1 MKDSYLLNINQVVIN
16 SANFVKL
23 LGVEIDSKF
32 SFEKHIYT
40 LSEKASNQLNAISR
54 IQTFISFKETLITVH
69 LYDIFCSAE
78 SLNKIE
84 KMHEKALRKLYN
96 DFCDYEAILNKSAKP
111 TMKVKHLT
119 NLALGIFRTQGSI
132 NKNFCHT

>member
-1 MKDSYLLNINQVVIN
+1 MRN
-16 SANFVKL
+16 
-23 LGVEIDSKF
+23 
-32 SFEKHIYT
+32 IYT

-96 DFCDYEAILNKSAKP
+96 DFCDYEAILNKSAKS

-119 NLALGIFRTQGSI
+119 ILPWEYLEHQGSI

>member
-1 MKDSYLLNINQVVIN
+1 MTVNFLLRN
-16 SANFVKL
+16 
-23 LGVEIDSKF
+23 
-32 SFEKHIYT
+32 IYT

-96 DFCDYEAILNKSAKP
+96 DFCDYEAILNKSAKS

-119 NLALGIFRTQGSI
+119 NLALGIFRTSREYQQKLLSHLADLSLMV
-132 NKNFCHT
+132 KFDLLRAKF

>member
-1 MKDSYLLNINQVVIN
+1 MTVNFLLRN
-16 SANFVKL
+16 
-23 LGVEIDSKF
+23 
-32 SFEKHIYT
+32 IYT

-96 DFCDYEAILNKSAKP
+96 DFCDYEAILNKSAKS

-119 NLALGIFRTQGSI
+119 NLALGIFRTSREYQQKLLSHLADLSLRV
-132 NKNFCHT
+132 KFDLLRAKF

>member
-54 IQTFISFKETLITVH
+54 IQTFISFKETLIIVH
-69 LYDIFCSAE
+69 LY
-78 SLNKIE
+78 
-84 KMHEKALRKLYN
+84 
-96 DFCDYEAILNKSAKP
+96 
-111 TMKVKHLT
+111 
-119 NLALGIFRTQGSI
+119 GIFAQQ
-132 NKNFCHT
+132 NH

>member
-54 IQTFISFKETLITVH
+54 IQMFISFKETLITVH
-69 LYDIFCSAE
+69 LY
-78 SLNKIE
+78 
-84 KMHEKALRKLYN
+84 
-96 DFCDYEAILNKSAKP
+96 
-111 TMKVKHLT
+111 
-119 NLALGIFRTQGSI
+119 GIFAQQ
-132 NKNFCHT
+132 NH